1 MTVVADVIFSIS
13 QTPEKDD
20 AVLLRC
26 SRAFVGD
33 RELYRSDNRLL
44 SSGREVTEVQ
54 ESEDAEE
61 EEILDE
67 ESELMAK
74 MGLPVAFASSSE
86 QKVQKKRRPNR
97 KPITRTE
104 ELPREGHQNE
114 VDQVMDVA
122 EEIHDTSW
130 ENYWGKKSNTMC
142 TWTFNYWGAI

>member
-1 MTVVADVIFSIS
+1 MLFSFGA
-13 QTPEKDD
+13 PEP
-20 AVLLRC
+20 
-26 SRAFVGD
+26 SW
-33 RELYRSDNRLL
+33 
-44 SSGREVTEVQ
+44 

-104 ELPREGHQNE
+104 ELPRGKEVGKDFQQVFKAALSDHCVMSEEGHQNE